1 MKTVQWGII
10 GCGDVTE
17 KKSGPAFNKV
27 RNSRLVAVMR
37 RDEEKV
43 RDYARRHGVSK
54 WYSNARQ
61 LIEDDEV
68 NAIYVATPPLYHEE
82 YTLLALNA
90 GKPVYVEK
98 PMATDLAAAKNMLAA
113 SQKSGVK
120 LSIAHYRRQQPLFKK
135 VKTLLENDVIGKIR
149 LVNIRLFQ
157 GIQPGLVAKT
167 EVNWRVD
174 PKISGGGFF
183 HDLAPHQLDLLI
195 HFFGD
200 PVDFFGMSLNQAGLY
215 PADDIVT
222 GHIRFEKDVIFN
234 GVWFFNASRN
244 NEADVCE
251 IIGSGGS
258 ISFGIFKDQQITVTR
273 DGAEE
278 VFAFESLEHVQ
289 QPMIEAV
296 VKYFLDE
303 SSNPCPPADGVQ
315 TMRLI
320 ESFTT
325 KK

>member
-54 WYSNARQ
+54 WYTNARH

-68 NAIYVATPPLYHEE
+68 NAVYVATPPLYHEE

-98 PMATDLAAAKNMLAA
+98 PMAIGLAAAENMLAA

-135 VKTLLENDVIGKIR
+135 VKALLESDAIGKIR

-157 GIQPGLVAKT
+157 GTQPGLVAQT
-167 EVNWRVD
+167 EINWRVD
-174 PKISGGGFF
+174 PHISGGGLF
-183 HDLAPHQLDLLI
+183 HDLAPHQLDLLL
-195 HFFGD
+195 HFFGN
-200 PVDFFGMSLNQAGLY
+200 PVNFFGISLNQAGLY
-215 PADDIVT
+215 AADDIVT

-234 GVWFFNASRN
+234 GVWCFNVSRD
-244 NEADVCE
+244 NEADICE
-251 IIGSGGS
+251 IIGSRGS
-258 ISFGIFKDQQITVTR
+258 IDFSIFKHHQMTLNR

-278 VFAFESLEHVQ
+278 VFAFEPLEHVQ

-303 SSNPCPPADGVQ
+303 YSNPCSPGDGVQ

>member
-43 RDYARRHGVSK
+43 RDYAQRHGVSK
-54 WYSNARQ
+54 WYTNARQ

-98 PMATDLAAAKNMLAA
+98 PVAIRLAAAENMLAA

-135 VKTLLENDVIGKIR
+135 VKTLLENEAIGKIR

-157 GIQPGLVAKT
+157 GTQPGVVAQT
-167 EVNWRVD
+167 QVNWRVD
-174 PKISGGGFF
+174 PKISGGGLF

-195 HFFGD
+195 YFFGN
-200 PVDFFGMSLNQAGLY
+200 PLNFFGISLNQAGLY
-215 PADDIVT
+215 PADDLVT
-222 GHIRFEKDVIFN
+222 GHIRFEEDIIFN
-234 GVWFFNASRN
+234 GVWCFSASLDS
-244 NEADVCE
+244 EADICE
-251 IIGSGGS
+251 IIGSRGS
-258 ISFGIFKDQQITVTR
+258 ISFGIFKHQQITLTS
-273 DGAEE
+273 DGSQE
-278 VFAFESLEHVQ
+278 VFTFESLEHVQ

-296 VKYFLDE
+296 VRYFLDE
-303 SSNPCPPADGVQ
+303 SSNPCSPEDGVRV
-315 TMRLI
+315 MRLI